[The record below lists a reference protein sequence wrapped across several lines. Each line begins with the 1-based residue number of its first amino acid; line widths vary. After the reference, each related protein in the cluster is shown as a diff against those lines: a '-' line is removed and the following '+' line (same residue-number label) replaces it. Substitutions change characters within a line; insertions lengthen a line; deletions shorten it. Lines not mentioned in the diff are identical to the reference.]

1 MKPATPPAS
10 SPLTPLER
18 VFIGGLALIFGLIA
32 LHAPLSVF
40 FGVQFGHELI
50 IKAWKEIL
58 MGILLVLALIIVTQ
72 RRAWGMF
79 VRDPFIW
86 VSLALALLYAVS
98 LQYGQ
103 GFKPYAAGLLI
114 DLRYILYAVLVYV
127 AARLF
132 PQTRPLLIQVGL
144 IGAVIVVGFGLLQ
157 FVLPKDFLSILGYSK
172 STIAPYTTIDN
183 YEGLTRLQS
192 MLRGPNPLGAYSL
205 IVALVAGI
213 AALKSAMARR
223 SRIWLGTLA
232 VAALI
237 VLFGSYSRSAYI
249 GLAVGGLVAG
259 AVMLGKRR
267 LVTRKVIGV
276 ALIVVLVAT
285 LGIFAIRDTTFY
297 TSVLRHEVAG
307 SGPEINSDEGHSSSL
322 SEGWSKTV
330 ANPLGYG
337 TGSTGSASLL
347 SQSGYIV
354 ENQYLYIA
362 HEAGWLAL
370 VLFIVLV
377 GILLK
382 RAYNRRA
389 DPLALG
395 VLASGIGL
403 LVIGM
408 FLPVFAD
415 DTVSI
420 IWFGLAALVA
430 GGIGYGKQHSTK

>member
-1 MKPATPPAS
+1 MKTAPPQAS
-10 SPLTPLER
+10 SPLTLLER
-18 VFIGGLALIFGLIA
+18 VFIGGLAIIFGLIV

-72 RRAWGMF
+72 RRAWGIF
-79 VRDPFIW
+79 VRDPFMW
-86 VSLALALLYAVS
+86 VSLVLALLYAVS
-98 LQYGQ
+98 IQYDQ

-114 DLRYILYAVLVYV
+114 DLRYILFAVLVYV

-132 PQTRPLLIQVGL
+132 PQTRPLLIRIGL
-144 IGAVIVVGFGLLQ
+144 IGAIIVVGFGLLQ
-157 FVLPKDFLSILGYSK
+157 IVLPKDLLSALGYSK
-172 STIAPYTTIDN
+172 ATIAPYTTIDN

-192 MLRGPNPLGAYSL
+192 TLRGPNPLGAYTL

-213 AALKSAMARR
+213 AALRGAMTRR
-223 SRIWLGTLA
+223 SRLWLGVLA
-232 VAALI
+232 TAALI

-249 GLAVGGLVAG
+249 GLAVGGLVAA
-259 AVMLGKRR
+259 AVVIGRRR
-267 LVTRKVIGV
+267 LMTRKVVG
-276 ALIVVLVAT
+276 ATLIVILVAVIG
-285 LGIFAIRDTTFY
+285 LFAIRDTTFY

-322 SEGWSKTV
+322 SEGWSKAV

-347 SQSGYIV
+347 SQTGYIV

-362 HEAGWLAL
+362 HEAGWLVL
-370 VLFIVLV
+370 TLFIILM

-403 LVIGM
+403 LIIGM

-430 GGIGYGKQHSTK
+430 GGINYGKQHSTK